1 MTSPR
6 QIIFLLLF
14 FVSFFLF
21 ILQPAYADKVDPPVA
36 KTSYGIIAGKWQRTD
51 GNYLI
56 KVSDVQERGQAAV
69 EYFNPRSIR
78 VVKTTISTEKE
89 LIKLFIKF
97 QDKGYEG
104 STYSLYYYAEMD
116 ALLGFYYQAPMDK
129 TYEVIFLRKA
139 H

>member
-6 QIIFLLLF
+6 RIIFLLLF
-14 FVSFFLF
+14 FVSFFLL
-21 ILQPAYADKVDPPVA
+21 ILQPVYADKIEPLA
-36 KTSYGIIAGKWQRTD
+36 TKTDYSILAGKWQRTD

-78 VVKTTISTEKE
+78 VVQTTISTEKE

-104 STYSLYYYAEMD
+104 STYSLYYYAEKD